1 MLDVENIGSTF
12 QKPRSFNETQT
23 SANTLYL
30 VNFQIYF
37 CWGFHFHEIVNTSL
51 PCICAEPARWE
62 AAGRDS
68 EREGASDEE
77 LLVAGEGGGGAHDLQ
92 HLTVAVKFTNWF
104 SVGIVLLLTSIDL
117 ERAATH
123 SQMNSHCSQFYW
135 LWRFWGPTFGLFN
148 LLGI

>member
-23 SANTLYL
+23 SANILYL

-77 LLVAGEGGGGAHDLQ
+77 LLVAGEGGGGL
-92 HLTVAVKFTNWF
+92 
-104 SVGIVLLLTSIDL
+104 
-117 ERAATH
+117 
-123 SQMNSHCSQFYW
+123 M
-135 LWRFWGPTFGLFN
+135 TFN
-148 LLGI
+148 I